1 MRSFLRVLAVAATIV
16 PVAGTILSLIR
27 HPHWIFRL
35 WDFPRVQMALSALIG
50 STMYY
55 RLFPRRKNR
64 DAAIFVPAAV
74 AVGWQLYKI
83 HPYTKLVSKQVKA
96 ASKLD
101 RKNTISLVVANVQ
114 MENEEHE
121 RLIRLVKERSPD
133 VLMVVETDHQ
143 WAEALDEALG
153 SDYPHRVA
161 QPQDNWY
168 GLMLFSKLELKDYS
182 IQFLVQEDIPSAHT
196 RAVLRSGTEI
206 ELHLLHPRPPEPVR
220 DQRSTPRDA
229 ELIVMGRSIEKKPDV
244 PVIVAGDL
252 NDVAWSETSQ
262 LFVRISR
269 LLDPRIG
276 RGFYNS
282 YNAKNPLA
290 RFPLDHIFHSEHFKL
305 IRLERLPAIGSDHFP
320 IYAELLY
327 APEAPAEQEPS
338 KKKAGDDEQAEAR
351 LEKEREDA
359 ATGADRP
366 RGF

>member
-1 MRSFLRVLAVAATIV
+1 MRSALRVLAVAATVI
-16 PVAGTILSLIR
+16 PVVGTVLSLIR

-35 WDFPRVQMALSALIG
+35 WDFPRVQMAVSALIG

-55 RLFPRRKNR
+55 RLFPRRRDR
-64 DAAIFVPAAV
+64 DAMMLVPTAV
-74 AVGWQLYKI
+74 AVGWQLHKI
-83 HPYTKLVSKQVKA
+83 RPYTKFARKQVRA

-101 RKNTISLVVANVQ
+101 RKNTISVIVSNVQ

-121 RLIRLVKERSPD
+121 RLIGLVKERSPD
-133 VLMVVETDHQ
+133 VLMVVETDHR
-143 WAEALDEALG
+143 WAVALDEALAG
-153 SDYPHRVA
+153 DYPYRVA

-182 IQFLVQEDIPSAHT
+182 IQFLIQEDIPSAHA

-229 ELIVMGRSIEKKPDV
+229 ELIVMGKSIEKKRDV

-305 IRLERLPAIGSDHFP
+305 IRLERLPKIGSDHFP

-327 APEAPAEQEPS
+327 APEAKAEQEPA
-338 KKKAGDDEQAEAR
+338 KKKRGDEAQAEAR
-351 LEKEREDA
+351 LDKEREDA
-359 ATGADRP
+359 ASGADRP
-366 RGF
+366 AR

>member
-1 MRSFLRVLAVAATIV
+1 MKSIARILAIAATVV
-16 PVAGTILSLIR
+16 PVVGTILSLIR

-35 WDFPRVQMALSALIG
+35 WDFPRVQMAVSALIG

-64 DAAIFVPAAV
+64 DAAMFVPAAL

-83 HPYTKLVSKQVKA
+83 HPYTKLVRKQVKA

-101 RKNTISLVVANVQ
+101 RRNTVSLIVSNVQ
-114 MENEEHE
+114 MENEEHD

-133 VLMVVETDHQ
+133 ILMVVETDHK
-143 WAEALDEALG
+143 WAESLDEELG

-220 DQRSTPRDA
+220 DQRSTARDA
-229 ELIVMGRSIEKKPDV
+229 ELIVLGKSIEKKRDV

-252 NDVAWSETSQ
+252 NDVAWS
-262 LFVRISR
+262 
-269 LLDPRIG
+269 
-276 RGFYNS
+276 
-282 YNAKNPLA
+282 
-290 RFPLDHIFHSEHFKL
+290 
-305 IRLERLPAIGSDHFP
+305 
-320 IYAELLY
+320 
-327 APEAPAEQEPS
+327 
-338 KKKAGDDEQAEAR
+338 
-351 LEKEREDA
+351 
-359 ATGADRP
+359 
-366 RGF
+366 

>member
-1 MRSFLRVLAVAATIV
+1 MRRVVRALAVAATAL
-16 PVAGTILSLIR
+16 PVVGTLLSLIR
-27 HPHWIFRL
+27 HPHWVFRL
-35 WDFPRVQMALSALIG
+35 WDFPRVQLAVTALIG
-50 STMYY
+50 GASYL
-55 RLFPRRKNR
+55 RFFARGKKR
-64 DAAIFVPAAV
+64 DAALLVPAAL
-74 AVGWQLYKI
+74 AVGWQFYKI
-83 HPYTKLVSKQVKA
+83 RPYTKLVRKQVKA

-101 RKNTISLVVANVQ
+101 PKNTVSVMISNVL
-114 MENEEHE
+114 MENEEHG
-121 RLIRLVKERSPD
+121 RLISLVEAREPD
-133 VLMVVETDHQ
+133 VLMLVETDHR
-143 WAEALDEALG
+143 WAESLDEHLAAR
-153 SDYPHRVA
+153 YPYRVA

-182 IQFLVQEDIPSAHT
+182 IQFLIQEDIPSAHA
-196 RAVLRSGTEI
+196 RAVLRSGVEI
-206 ELHLLHPRPPEPVR
+206 ELHLLHPRPPEPIR
-220 DQRSTPRDA
+220 DQRSTARDA
-229 ELIVMGRSIEKKPDV
+229 ELIVMGKSIERKADT

-290 RFPLDHIFHSEHFKL
+290 RFPLDHIFHSKHFKL

-327 APEAPAEQEPS
+327 APEAPAEQKPS
-338 KKKAGDDEQAEAR
+338 KKKAGDEAQVENR

-366 RGF
+366 SR